1 MDLTTQDI
9 YCRELAR
16 ANDWE
21 RYLVSLFA
29 PTTHR
34 ASLWAI
40 YAFNHEVAKI
50 RETVTEPM
58 LGEIRLQWWREAIEG
73 IYTGTLREHQVV
85 LALAT
90 AVERGNLPLKQFDAL
105 INARSKDLKDIP
117 FETTADYMEYL
128 EQSSAPLHILALR
141 CLAAEQEA
149 AIECA
154 TKVGTAYAL
163 VGVLRSAPFFFQ
175 QNRIPFPRDLM
186 DEYHITERSL
196 FALTPLQELTS
207 MVSVLAAKA
216 ETLLNDA
223 RKISISRAARPAV
236 LAAAQA
242 LWHLA
247 RLKKAGYDP
256 YDRRVSASIPF
267 HELRLA
273 MKMCLGKWS

>member
-1 MDLTTQDI
+1 MVWTTQDI
-9 YCRELAR
+9 YCRDLVR

-29 PTTHR
+29 PATYR

-50 RETVTEPM
+50 RETVSETM

-73 IYTGTLREHQVV
+73 IYTGTPREHQVV
-85 LALAT
+85 LALAS
-90 AVERGNLPLKQFDAL
+90 AVERGDLPREQFDAL
-105 INARSKDLKDIP
+105 INARAKDLKDIP
-117 FETTADYMEYL
+117 FKTTTNYMEYL

-141 CLAAEQEA
+141 CLAVEQDA
-149 AIECA
+149 ASECA

-163 VGVLRSAPFFFQ
+163 VGVLRSAPFFFR
-175 QNRIPFPRDLM
+175 QNRIPFPKDLL
-186 DEYHITERSL
+186 DEYLITERSL
-196 FALTPLQELTS
+196 FALRPIKELTS

-223 RKISISRAARPAV
+223 KKISISRAARPAV

-242 LWHLA
+242 SWHLA

-256 YDRRVSASIPF
+256 YDTRVSASIPF